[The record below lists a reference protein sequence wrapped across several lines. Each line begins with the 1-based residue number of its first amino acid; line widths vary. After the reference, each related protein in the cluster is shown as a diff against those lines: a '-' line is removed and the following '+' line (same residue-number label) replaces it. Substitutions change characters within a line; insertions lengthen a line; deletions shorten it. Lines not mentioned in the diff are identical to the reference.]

1 MEFVL
6 QQKVFSLHESFTVKD
21 IDGNALYEVKGKLLS
36 WGHKLTVKDLDGQE
50 VMHVNEKVLSFPT
63 KYTLETADGQ
73 EAALHAHITLLR
85 AHYTL
90 ETPNGDWDIH
100 GDFVDH
106 NYEMRCGDT
115 TIATVHQ
122 KILSWGDCYEISVP
136 NDSDAMLALGVVLA
150 DFEVTLFGIRANASI
165 FFLNLLGLPNAL
177 IYAGVWPLAIRGLGR
192 YTKLGSSLLIM
203 GLCGN
208 AILPLLYGFVAQH
221 WGMRTG
227 YWVLIPCFLYLLF
240 FALKGYRI
248 EHWPWQ
254 RAKYRA

>member
-73 EAALHAHITLLR
+73 EVALHAHITLLR

-136 NDSDAMLALGVVLA
+136 NDSDAMLALGIVLA
-150 DFEVTLFGIRANASI
+150 IDCINANKISAKM
-165 FFLNLLGLPNAL
+165 N
-177 IYAGVWPLAIRGLGR
+177 GVHA
-192 YTKLGSSLLIM
+192 
-203 GLCGN
+203 
-208 AILPLLYGFVAQH
+208 AQSN
-221 WGMRTG
+221 
-227 YWVLIPCFLYLLF
+227 
-240 FALKGYRI
+240 
-248 EHWPWQ
+248 
-254 RAKYRA
+254 